1 MAGQEKRRGNTP
13 KLQRRAPR
21 EGLIFGDIGCG
32 SARRIR
38 LHPPEHHEEAKE
50 QQLERDLGPKI
61 ARSTPTTG
69 QKAQNRQN
77 AANPTKTIYS
87 GAFSSPSPIS
97 YSGGEEEGVAQ

>member
-32 SARRIR
+32 SARRKR
-38 LHPPEHHEEAKE
+38 LRPPEHHEEAKE
-50 QQLERDLGPKI
+50 QQPELDLGPKI
-61 ARSTPTTG
+61 TRSAPTTG

-77 AANPTKTIYS
+77 AANPTRAIYS
-87 GAFSSPSPIS
+87 GAFSSPSTAG
-97 YSGGEEEGVAQ
+97 YSGGEEEGVTR